1 MDVLHNSL
9 NSDSHT
15 IDYQKDIY
23 IPQET
28 FKIHISKVLFTILC
42 NDNTFIKTNIALESF
57 NEGKAYADKLQK
69 LEDSITVELNKYTSK
84 TLQDSNATLRRL
96 REEKTNL
103 EASLLDNAE
112 YQNYK
117 NFDFRALSELIKK
130 ITDNEVEIYKQNKK
144 NLESISVR
152 FQKDLK
158 NATTKIFEKYSNDID
173 VFPCLVV
180 ESNILKLTCDN
191 STEDAIVEFGKI
203 HFTKSIFTKYRNI
216 PENLN
221 ILSSKKEVNIYPEY
235 IKQLNPSQQFAVTYP
250 LEHILILAGAGCGK
264 TKTIISRAAWLV
276 SQKIAPERI
285 QILTFTKK
293 AANEIIERVN
303 NCLEQSLYGLNA
315 STFHR
320 WCVDILKSAPE
331 IFGYRNFSI
340 IDRDEQLQLF
350 KRIRTEMKISKE
362 IRFPKNAKILD
373 AYSYARNTRKSLSQV
388 MRIQLSDFLSSQDRI
403 ALIMKYYEIEKR
415 NRNYLD
421 YDDILDIVSTAINQN
436 EEVCKWLGSKYD
448 CILVDEMQDTNPLQW
463 ELLAPLSKYAKL
475 FCVGDDAQSIYGF
488 RGADFENIHSFQNRI
503 PDSVI
508 IKLED
513 NYRSTQEI
521 LDVSNWLLKVSPI
534 KYNKELK
541 AVNGQGTKPELHSFV
556 NSFDEAAWIVKD
568 LLARYK
574 KDRLWTNKL
583 VLVRSAYSGR
593 NIEVECLKKSIPY
606 IFIGGQKLM
615 ESAHIKDLLSLL
627 RIVANYKDDLAWLR
641 FLTLFPGV
649 GEVTANKIIQQI
661 LSCEKQTEVLDLLN
675 NKIQESFGLKEIYRN
690 LIETKSLEESID
702 IALDFLDEILMFKY
716 GKNEWLARK
725 NDFIFLKQ
733 LSSQF
738 KSINELI
745 EEFLLNPIFSSQNNE
760 KKDTLI
766 ISTIHSAKGTESDIV
781 YISDVSIGK
790 YPSMRDS
797 SIDAREEE
805 RRVLYVALTRAK
817 KELIITRSNFESD
830 FIDEDALYYLRTQ
843 YFLNALPEGL
853 VKEVRHK
860 KQAVEIHRVYSS
872 FSDEETK
879 ELPDKYRIRISNVK
893 PKTEQRIQNKN
904 STKIVINNESSE
916 EKNPLIV
923 EYMKTRKFGDAYP
936 HEIKAAIVAEYIP
949 KVYGYKKIGKKYGI
963 NPDVIKHWITF
974 GL

>member
-1 MDVLHNSL
+1 MEDSHNNH

-15 IDYQKDIY
+15 IDYQKEIY
-23 IPQET
+23 VPQEK
-28 FKIHISKVLFTILC
+28 FQIHIAQILISTLC
-42 NDNTFIKTNIALESF
+42 DDNTFIKANIALDSL
-57 NEGKAYADKLQK
+57 NEGKSYADKLQK
-69 LEDSITVELNKYTSK
+69 FEEEISFQLSKYTSK
-84 TLQDSNATLRRL
+84 TLQNSNATLRRL
-96 REEKTNL
+96 REEKANL
-103 EASLLDNAE
+103 EASLINNDE
-112 YQNYK
+112 YQKYK
-117 NFDFRALSELIKK
+117 KFDFRNLSNLIQN
-130 ITDNEVEIYKQNKK
+130 ISNNEVEIYKQNKK

-152 FQKDLK
+152 FQKDIK
-158 NATTKIFEKYSNDID
+158 NATTKIFDEYSNDID
-173 VFPCLVV
+173 IIPCLVID
-180 ESNILKLTCDN
+180 SNILKLTCDK
-191 STEDAIVEFGKI
+191 SAGDVIIEFGKI
-203 HFTKSIFTKYRNI
+203 HFTKSIFAKYRNI

-221 ILSSKKEVNIYPEY
+221 KLSSKNEGNIYPEF
-235 IKQLNPSQQFAVTYP
+235 IKQLNQSQQFAVTYP
-250 LEHILILAGAGCGK
+250 LEHILVLAGAGCGK

-276 SQKIAPERI
+276 SQNIAPNRI

-293 AANEIIERVN
+293 AASEIVERVN

-331 IFGYRNFSI
+331 IFGYKNFSI

-350 KRIRTEMKISKE
+350 KKIRTEMKISKE

-373 AYSYARNTRKSLSQV
+373 TYSYARNTRKSLSQV
-388 MRIQLSDFLSSQDRI
+388 MQIQLSDFLSSQDRI
-403 ALIMKYYEIEKR
+403 AEIMKKYEIEKR
-415 NRNYLD
+415 NKNYLD
-421 YDDILDIVSTAINQN
+421 YDDILDIVATAINQN

-463 ELLAPLSKYAKL
+463 ELLEPLSKYAKL

-521 LDVSNWLLKVSPI
+521 LDVSNWLLKSSPI

-541 AVNGQGTKPELHSFV
+541 AVKGKGIKPELHSFLD
-556 NSFDEAAWIVKD
+556 SFDEASWIAKD
-568 LLARYK
+568 LLSRYK
-574 KDRLWTNKL
+574 KDKLWMNKL

-615 ESAHIKDLLSLL
+615 ESAHIRDLLSLL
-627 RIVANYKDDLAWLR
+627 RIVANYKDDLAWFR

-661 LSCEKQTEVLDLLN
+661 TSCKRQTEVLDLLN
-675 NKIQESFGLKEIYRN
+675 NIIQESCGLKEIYKN
-690 LIETKSLEESID
+690 LSETDSLEESID
-702 IALDFLDEILMFKY
+702 IALDFLDEILLFKY
-716 GKNEWLARK
+716 GKNEWQARK
-725 NDFIFLKQ
+725 SDFTFLKQ

-760 KKDTLI
+760 KKDNLI
-766 ISTIHSAKGTESDIV
+766 ISTVHSAKGTEADIV
-781 YISDVSIGK
+781 YVSDVSIGK
-790 YPSMRDS
+790 YPSMRDT
-797 SIDAREEE
+797 SIEDREEE
-805 RRVLYVALTRAK
+805 RRVLYVAMTRAK
-817 KELIITRSNFESD
+817 KELILSRSNFESEW
-830 FIDEDALYYLRTQ
+830 IDDDALYYLHTQ
-843 YFLNALPEGL
+843 YFLNDLPEGL
-853 VKEVRHK
+853 VKEIRHK
-860 KQAVEIHRVYSS
+860 KQATKVHYFYPSTSEVI
-872 FSDEETK
+872 K
-879 ELPDKYRIRISNVK
+879 ELPDKYRIRISNTKQKIAKNIQVIT
-893 PKTEQRIQNKN
+893 PK
-904 STKIVINNESSE
+904 KITTNNDSYE

-936 HEIKAAIVAEYIP
+936 YEIKAAIVAEYKP
-949 KVYGYKKIGKKYGI
+949 KIYGYKKIGKKYGI
-963 NPDVIKHWITF
+963 NPDVISHWINF
-974 GL
+974 GI

>member
-1 MDVLHNSL
+1 VDVLHNNL

-23 IPQET
+23 IPQEK

-69 LEDSITVELNKYTSK
+69 LEDSIAVELNKYTSK

-96 REEKTNL
+96 REEKANL
-103 EASLLDNAE
+103 EALLINNEE
-112 YQNYK
+112 YQKYK
-117 NFDFRALSELIKK
+117 NFDFHTLSNLIKD
-130 ITDNEVEIYKQNKK
+130 IPNNEVEIYKQNKK
-144 NLESISVR
+144 NLESIAVR
-152 FQKDLK
+152 FQKDIE
-158 NATTKIFEKYSNDID
+158 NTTTKIFEKYSNDID
-173 VFPCLVV
+173 IIPYLVID
-180 ESNILKLTCDN
+180 SNILKLTCDK
-191 STEDAIVEFGKI
+191 STEDVIIEFGKI
-203 HFTKSIFTKYRNI
+203 HFTKSIFAKYRNI

-221 ILSSKKEVNIYPEY
+221 KLSSKEEKSYPKF
-235 IKQLNPSQQFAVTYP
+235 IKQLNQSQQFAVTYP
-250 LEHILILAGAGCGK
+250 LEHILVLAGAGCGK

-276 SQKIAPERI
+276 SQNIAPERI

-293 AANEIIERVN
+293 AASEIVERVN

-331 IFGYRNFSI
+331 IFGYKNFSI

-362 IRFPKNAKILD
+362 IQFPKNAKILD

-388 MRIQLSDFLSSQDRI
+388 MQIQLSDFLSSQDRI
-403 ALIMKYYEIEKR
+403 ALIMKHYETEKR

-463 ELLAPLSKYAKL
+463 ELLEPLSKYAKL

-521 LDVSNWLLKVSPI
+521 LDVSNWLLKSSPI

-541 AVNGQGTKPELHSFV
+541 AVKGKGIKPELHSFV
-556 NSFDEAAWIVKD
+556 NIFDEASWIVKD
-568 LLARYK
+568 LLTRYK
-574 KDRLWTNKL
+574 KDSLWTNKL

-593 NIEVECLKKSIPY
+593 NIEIECLKESIPY

-627 RIVANYKDDLAWLR
+627 RIVANYKDDLAWFR
-641 FLTLFPGV
+641 FLNLFPGI
-649 GEVTANKIIQQI
+649 GEVTANKIINQI
-661 LSCEKQTEVLDLLN
+661 SSCDKQSEVLDLLN
-675 NKIQESFGLKEIYRN
+675 NKIQESFGLKEIYKN
-690 LIETKSLEESID
+690 LTEIESLEDSID
-702 IALDFLDEILMFKY
+702 MALDFLDEILMFKY

-725 NDFIFLKQ
+725 NDFTFLKQ
-733 LSSQF
+733 LSPQF

-760 KKDTLI
+760 KKDTLV

-781 YISDVSIGK
+781 YVSDVSIGK
-790 YPSMRDS
+790 YPSIRDS
-797 SIDAREEE
+797 SIDEREEE

-817 KELIITRSNFESD
+817 KELIITRNNFESD

-843 YFLNALPEGL
+843 YFLNVLPEGL
-853 VKEVRHK
+853 LKEVHHK
-860 KQAVEIHRVYSS
+860 KQAIEVHRVHTS
-872 FSDEETK
+872 FSDEDIK
-879 ELPDKYRIRISNVK
+879 ELPEKYRIRVSNVK
-893 PKTEQRIQNKN
+893 QKIEQSSQNNN
-904 STKIVINNESSE
+904 SIKIMTNNASSE

-936 HEIKAAIVAEYIP
+936 NEIKAAIVAEYIP